1 MSIRIGAN
9 PIGWSNDDLQTLG
22 GETPL
27 ETCLAEASQIG
38 FQGMELGHKFPRDP
52 ARLRPILDRYGLAL
66 VSGWYSSELLNRSVE
81 DEIAAVQAH
90 LSLLESMGCKV
101 MVWCETTGCVHGQ
114 QGVPLSRRPRM
125 DAGRWS
131 ELGQRLTAVAEYLL
145 GRGMRMAYHHHMG
158 TVVETVGEIDL
169 LMQHTGEAVGLLL
182 DTGHVTFAG
191 GDPVAVARK
200 WGHRVVH
207 VHCKDVRPAVREQSR
222 AGDWSFLDSVIAGVY
237 TVPGD
242 GCVDFPAVLREIKA
256 ARYAGD
262 WLVIEAEQDP
272 ARAHPA
278 TYAEKGYRYLDRLV
292 RELGL

>member
-52 ARLRPILDRYGLAL
+52 AALRPILDRYGLSL
-66 VSGWYSSELLNRSVE
+66 VSGWYSSELLRRTVE
-81 DEIAAVQAH
+81 DEIEVVQAH
-90 LSLLESMGCKV
+90 LSLLGSMGCKV
-101 MVWCETTGCVHGQ
+101 MVWCETSGCVHGQ
-114 QGVPLSRRPRM
+114 KDVPLSRRPRM

-131 ELGQRLTAVAEYLL
+131 ELGQRLTAVADYLL
-145 GRGMRMAYHHHMG
+145 SQGMQMAYHHHMG
-158 TVVETVGEIDL
+158 TVVETVEEIDL
-169 LMQHTGEAVGLLL
+169 LMQHTGESVGLLL

-200 WGHRVVH
+200 WGHRVEH
-207 VHCKDVRPAVREQSR
+207 VHCKDVRPAMLEQSR

-242 GCVDFPAVLREIKA
+242 GCVDFPAVLREIKLA
-256 ARYAGD
+256 GYAGE

-278 TYAEKGYRYLDRLV
+278 TYAAKGYRYLGKLV